1 MAAIAP
7 QPNPFDRPHRD
18 LLTPI
23 RYILN
28 HIQIRNPNLARF
40 ICKLIPPSC
49 PFERDVKVFKRT
61 IHIPP
66 LCKLNPL
73 FDEIIALRF
82 RALSYLADECGID
95 ISHEF

>member
-7 QPNPFDRPHRD
+7 QPHNPDRPHRD
-18 LLTPI
+18 IFAPV
-23 RYILN
+23 RYWLN
-28 HIQIRNPNLARF
+28 RIQIRNIHLARF
-40 ICKLIPPSC
+40 ICKLIPPTC
-49 PFERDVKVFKRT
+49 PFERNIHLLGHT

-82 RALSYLADECGID
+82 RAVSYLADDCGLD
-95 ISHEF
+95 INQRF